1 MRVDNSSFHRYQ
13 FFVLLAAIT
22 GTAVAFMSAILVS
35 NQTHATSVALHSPS
49 ASNHTRKPKSV
60 SPAIPLVLPQG
71 GRELF
76 PKYELVA
83 LYGSPDMPALGALGD
98 QPLDATLERAKQ
110 LAASYQPLTQATVL
124 PTLEIIATTAS
135 ASPTDNGDY
144 SREATVEQLRPWV
157 DAAQKAGIYVI
168 LDLQPGRS
176 DFLHQAKLYE
186 SLLRYPNV
194 GLALDPEWR
203 LKPDQLHLKQIGSV
217 TAAEANQT
225 IGWLADLTAKNKL
238 PQKLLLLHQ
247 FRLDMITDRQT
258 LDTSH
263 PELAYVIQMDGS
275 GTPPEKQS
283 TWQAITTGAPPNTQF
298 GWKNFYKQ
306 DPAMLSP
313 EATMQVA
320 PVPVYISYQ

>member
-1 MRVDNSSFHRYQ
+1 MHLQTRLWHELQLAVLLLAFTGTVVA
-13 FFVLLAAIT
+13 VLLAVLLGDQPAALT
-22 GTAVAFMSAILVS
+22 LQKQA
-35 NQTHATSVALHSPS
+35 HA
-49 ASNHTRKPKSV
+49 KPATPPPV
-60 SPAIPLVLPQG
+60 VPQELPQG

-83 LYGSPDMPALGALGD
+83 LYGSPNMPALGALGD
-98 QPLDATLERAKQ
+98 QPLDATIARAQQ
-110 LAASYQPLTQATVL
+110 LAASYQPLTPATVL

-144 SREATVEQLRPWV
+144 SREADVSQLHPWV
-157 DAAQKAGIYVI
+157 EAAKKAGVYVV

-176 DFLHQAKLYE
+176 DFLSQAKQYE

-203 LKPDQLHLKQIGSV
+203 LKPDQVHLAQIGTV
-217 TAAEANQT
+217 DAAEINQT
-225 IGWLADLTAKNKL
+225 ISWLASLTAQHKL

-247 FRLDMITDRQT
+247 FRLSMITDREA
-258 LDTSH
+258 LETSR

-275 GTPPEKQS
+275 GTQPEKQS
-283 TWQAITTGAPPNTQF
+283 TWQTITAGAPAHTLF

-306 DPAMLSP
+306 DPAMLTP

-320 PVPVYISYQ
+320 PAPVYVSYQ